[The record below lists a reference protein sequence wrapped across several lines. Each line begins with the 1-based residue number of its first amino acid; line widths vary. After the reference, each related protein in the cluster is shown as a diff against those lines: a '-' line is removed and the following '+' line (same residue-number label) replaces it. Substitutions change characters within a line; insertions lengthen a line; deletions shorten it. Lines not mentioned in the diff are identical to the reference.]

1 MTQEQVPVRSMGP
14 SGEGTWSHEGAEG
27 RRSKQ
32 CLVSLCHG
40 PHLMPWLCAQATQW
54 GGCAREGQG
63 PKEEAFRGWNLPS
76 LVSTHG
82 SKGLVRHEN
91 GVRLRLSI
99 VNCLLRALISLV

>member
-1 MTQEQVPVRSMGP
+1 MTQEQVPIRSMGP
-14 SGEGTWSHEGAEG
+14 SGKGAWSHEDAEG

-32 CLVSLCHG
+32 CPGALCHG
-40 PHLMPWLCAQATQW
+40 PHLMSRLCAQAGAPW

-63 PKEEAFRGWNLPS
+63 PKEEAFRGWNLPGPS

-91 GVRLRLSI
+91 GVRL
-99 VNCLLRALISLV
+99 